1 MLKLEFSFILKDDME
16 AKLYCFQG
24 KMPAERHVSSL
35 AANQVYSPCF
45 IQERFLLWFLG
56 SGCVDVCT
64 PLSVESLRFN
74 DCWCTPKI
82 ILSALDKGIQN
93 GFQRIPFFFI
103 LLDFVCRPSSN
114 SSWLQND
121 FGLGLLQI
129 NSTILLF
136 IPPKKYYLVWRGLLA
151 PVGLSIAQDK
161 LKKWIKILHKNK
173 VNGQSIQ
180 KILNNTHILVN
191 YHC

>member
-1 MLKLEFSFILKDDME
+1 MVSTEDMLKLEFSFILKDDME

-74 DCWCTPKI
+74 D
-82 ILSALDKGIQN
+82 SVD
-93 GFQRIPFFFI
+93 
-103 LLDFVCRPSSN
+103 
-114 SSWLQND
+114 
-121 FGLGLLQI
+121 
-129 NSTILLF
+129 
-136 IPPKKYYLVWRGLLA
+136 A
-151 PVGLSIAQDK
+151 P
-161 LKKWIKILHKNK
+161 
-173 VNGQSIQ
+173 Q
-180 KILNNTHILVN
+180 K
-191 YHC
+191 